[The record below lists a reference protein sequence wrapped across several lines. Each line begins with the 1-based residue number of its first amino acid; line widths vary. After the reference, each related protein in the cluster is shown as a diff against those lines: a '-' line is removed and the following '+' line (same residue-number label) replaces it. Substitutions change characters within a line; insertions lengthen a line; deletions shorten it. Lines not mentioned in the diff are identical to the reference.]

1 MQYHTVALTNNQVR
15 PKAIVIISAHW
26 QAGRDHVEVNTSEK
40 TDLIYDFYN
49 FPKHFYQVK
58 FENRGSKE
66 VAEKILKLLD
76 QAGIQAHST
85 KRGLDHG
92 AWVPLHV
99 GKHTPTGFS
108 WASCAYSRPR
118 TAFPADANPLTV
130 PVVQVSLYDN
140 EDPNK
145 HFELGKALA
154 PLRDEAILILGSGM
168 SVHNLRE
175 MHSMSFEHK
184 APYAVAFDEAVK
196 EAVTGFTGKGR
207 QERMAALLKRPDARK
222 AHPGF
227 DHLLPIYVAG
237 GAAEH
242 DQAEQVFTRV
252 ESSLAWGQYRFG
264 EMPTE

>member
-1 MQYHTVALTNNQVR
+1 VHANSKSQQ
-15 PKAIVIISAHW
+15 
-26 QAGRDHVEVNTSEK
+26 VNTSEK

-99 GKHTPTGFS
+99 
-108 WASCAYSRPR
+108 
-118 TAFPADANPLTV
+118 AFPADANPLTV

-227 DHLLPIYVAG
+227 DHLLPIHVAG
-237 GAAEH
+237 GAAER
-242 DQAEQVFTRV
+242 DQAERVFTKV